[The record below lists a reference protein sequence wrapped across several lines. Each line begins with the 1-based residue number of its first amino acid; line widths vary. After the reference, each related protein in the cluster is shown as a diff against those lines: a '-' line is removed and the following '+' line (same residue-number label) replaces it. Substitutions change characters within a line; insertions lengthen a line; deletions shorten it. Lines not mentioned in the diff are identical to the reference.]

1 MMEQL
6 KNIDTAFKH
15 IRLFSAV
22 LITAC
27 FMTSIYSIYTCLEV
41 VSKTQQKIY
50 LIANGKA
57 IEAFAANRKDNVPVE
72 ARDHVKVFHE
82 RFFTLSPDE
91 KTIEVNMLQALYLAD
106 ASAKAQ
112 YNDLKE
118 KGYYRSV
125 ISGNVSQQIQCDSIV
140 LDIGRQPIYFRY
152 YGKQQIIRPTAIL
165 IRNLVTEGF
174 LRDLK
179 ERSDNNPHG
188 FLIERWAI
196 LSNNDLE
203 TIKR

>member
-1 MMEQL
+1 MMKQL

-22 LITAC
+22 LVIACCITC
-27 FMTSIYSIYTCLEV
+27 IYSIYTCLEV
-41 VSKTQQKIY
+41 VNNAQQKIY
-50 LIANGKA
+50 LISDGKA
-57 IEAFAANRKDNVPVE
+57 IEAFAANRKDNVQVE

-91 KTIEVNMLQALYLAD
+91 KTIESNMRQALNLAD
-106 ASAKAQ
+106 ASAKTQ
-112 YNDLKE
+112 YNDLME
-118 KGYYRSV
+118 KGYYRSI
-125 ISGNVSQQIQCDSIV
+125 ISGNVSQQVQCDSIV
-140 LDIGRQPIYFRY
+140 LNMEKQPIYFRY

-196 LSNNDLE
+196 LSNNDIE

>member
-22 LITAC
+22 VIVAC
-27 FMTSIYSIYTCLEV
+27 CVTCIYSIYTCLEV
-41 VSKTQQKIY
+41 VNKTQQKIY
-50 LIANGKA
+50 LITNGKA
-57 IEAFAANRKDNVPVE
+57 IEAFAANRKDNIQVE

-91 KTIEVNMLQALYLAD
+91 KTIESNMLQALYLAD
-106 ASAKAQ
+106 ASAKTQ

-125 ISGNVSQQIQCDSIV
+125 ISGNVSQQVHCDSIV
-140 LDIGRQPIYFRY
+140 LDVEKQPIYFRY

-165 IRNLVTEGF
+165 VRNLVTEGF

-188 FLIERWAI
+188 FLIERWAT
-196 LSNNDLE
+196 LSNYDLE